1 MCIRD
6 RLHIMLPE
14 KTNSQDS
21 NILKYAD
28 TGIQETLR
36 KFYTFGGQKAV
47 SYTHLNGEV
56 LDLMYDVFVLA
67 VQLGGPVLVISML
80 VGVLISIIQAATQ
93 IHEQTITFVPK
104 LLVIGIILVFT
115 GGNMLETL
123 QDFTVRIFQM
133 IQG

>member
-1 MCIRD
+1 M
-6 RLHIMLPE
+6 
-14 KTNSQDS
+14 T
-21 NILKYAD
+21 
-28 TGIQETLR
+28 
-36 KFYTFGGQKAV
+36 
-47 SYTHLNGEV
+47 NGEV
-56 LDLMYDVFVLA
+56 LDLMYEVFVLA

-104 LLVIGIILVFT
+104 LLVIGIILVLT

>member
-1 MCIRD
+1 M
-6 RLHIMLPE
+6 
-14 KTNSQDS
+14 T
-21 NILKYAD
+21 
-28 TGIQETLR
+28 
-36 KFYTFGGQKAV
+36 
-47 SYTHLNGEV
+47 NGEV
-56 LDLMYDVFVLA
+56 LDLMYEVFVLA
-67 VQLGGPVLVISML
+67 VQLGGPVLVISMF